1 MTSIL
6 IPLYN
11 GIEFIEQSITSVLNQ
26 SFTDWE
32 LIIGVNGHAPNSD
45 VYMTAKKYEVH
56 PIHGCKI
63 RVLDLHEMIGKANTL
78 NEMLKYCIYD
88 YVAILD
94 VDDIW
99 LPEKLE
105 IQMTYIECGFDVVGS
120 QCVYFGD
127 MEGVIPAIPLGDIS
141 TADFRAVNPIIN
153 SSSVIRK
160 SLCHW
165 VHKWNGVEDY
175 DMWLRLRYKHQEG
188 VKIFNCM
195 DVLVKHRIHRKSAFN
210 SSGNHL
216 KVSDLLAQYA

>member
-6 IPLYN
+6 IPIYN
-11 GIEFIEQSITSVLNQ
+11 GIEFIDQSVASVLNQ
-26 SFTDWE
+26 TFTDWE
-32 LIIGVNGHAPNSD
+32 LIIGVNGHAPNSEI
-45 VYMTAKKYEVH
+45 YMTAKKYEDH
-56 PIHGCKI
+56 PIHGGKI
-63 RVLDLHEMIGKANTL
+63 RVLDLHGISGKANSL
-78 NEMLKYCIYD
+78 NEMLKYCTHD

-99 LPEKLE
+99 LPDKLD
-105 IQMTYIECGFDVVGS
+105 IQMIYTECGFDVVGS

-127 MEGVIPAIPLGDIS
+127 MEGVSPTIPLGDIS
-141 TADFRAVNPIIN
+141 TSDFRAVNPIIN

-165 VHKWNGVEDY
+165 VENGLEDY
-175 DMWLRLRYKHQEG
+175 DLWLRLRYKHTD
-188 VKIFNCM
+188 KLKFFNCM
-195 DVLVKHRIHRKSAFN
+195 EVLVKHRIHRQSAFN